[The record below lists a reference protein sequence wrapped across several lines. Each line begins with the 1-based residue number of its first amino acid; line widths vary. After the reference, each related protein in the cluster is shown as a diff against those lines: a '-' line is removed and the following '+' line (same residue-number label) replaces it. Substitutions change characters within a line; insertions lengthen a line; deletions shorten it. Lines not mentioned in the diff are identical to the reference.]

1 LTSQKEQ
8 TTYQAKEKSRKIV
21 EARRAGINK
30 QNEYIKSKVAAAR
43 AEVNKDADKMKSQ
56 INNYETEA

>member
-1 LTSQKEQ
+1 
-8 TTYQAKEKSRKIV
+8 V
-21 EARRAGINK
+21 EARCAGINK

>member
-1 LTSQKEQ
+1 M
-8 TTYQAKEKSRKIV
+8 